1 MIGRPRKVKRG
12 GADGNSRM
20 TTSGRLSEAF
30 AVQLRVIGAILL
42 RDMRTRFGRTHF
54 GYLIAV
60 AWPLAHL
67 TILTAA
73 NVLMQRVTPMG
84 TNMTVFVGTGLL
96 PYILCLYPSRM
107 TTSAV
112 TENRPLLLFPIVKS
126 IDLILARTVLSL
138 TIAANVTVAFILI
151 VALAG
156 VDFWPNSPV
165 RAIEGV
171 LATVYLGAAFGM
183 ANAVFVT
190 FVPGW
195 TVISILTMILMY
207 LTSGAIM
214 PITRLPQSIQDILAY
229 NPLLHCVDWLRS
241 AYYEGY
247 GSDLLDE
254 VYLLQVATCVL
265 LVALASERFLRGRI
279 IQA

>member
-1 MIGRPRKVKRG
+1 MRG
-12 GADGNSRM
+12 LRENFNTQM
-20 TTSGRLSEAF
+20 
-30 AVQLRVIGAILL
+30 RVIGAILL

-54 GYLIAV
+54 GYLLAV

-67 TILTAA
+67 TILTAI
-73 NVLMQRVTPMG
+73 NVLAQRVTPMG
-84 TNMTVFVGTGLL
+84 TNMTIFVGTGLL

-107 TTSAV
+107 VTSAV

-126 IDLILARTVLSL
+126 IDLILARTILAL

-151 VALAG
+151 VSLAG

-165 RAIEGV
+165 RAVEGV

-183 ANAVFVT
+183 LNAVFVT

-195 TVISILTMILMY
+195 TVISILVMVIMY
-207 LTSGAIM
+207 LTSGAI
-214 PITRLPQSIQDILAY
+214 ISIDRLPQSIRDVLAY
-229 NPLLHCVDWLRS
+229 NPLMHCVDWLRS

-254 VYLLQVATCVL
+254 MYLIQVSTCIL
-265 LVALASERFLRGRI
+265 LLALCCERFFRGRI